1 MPRAPRRC
9 SSCETDLVYP
19 PAKYCVTCTPL
30 KAWQG
35 AGKGRGGRA
44 WSRTREDELERDD
57 YRCYDC
63 GQDGCTQVDHIVP
76 VALGGTDDPENLAA
90 MCDRCHVTKT
100 RRERDQVRLRG

>member
-1 MPRAPRRC
+1 MH
-9 SSCETDLVYP
+9 P
-19 PAKYCVTCTPL
+19 PMKYCHVCTPL

-44 WSRTREDELERDD
+44 WSRTREDVLERDD

-76 VALGGTDDPENLAA
+76 KALDGTDDPENLAA
-90 MCDRCHVTKT
+90 MCDRCHVAKT